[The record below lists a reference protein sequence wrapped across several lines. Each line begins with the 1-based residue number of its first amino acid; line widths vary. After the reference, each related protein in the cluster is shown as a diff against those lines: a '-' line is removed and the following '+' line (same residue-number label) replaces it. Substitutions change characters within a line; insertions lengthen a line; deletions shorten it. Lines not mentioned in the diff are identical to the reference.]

1 MKHTTTINTES
12 YTQIER
18 ICLMIYALLVA
29 SLIVAFPLITDSIN
43 SIILFMDGAK
53 SSPNFASYLIGIREH
68 FESLGSSEKIELLTS
83 VYGMISIIFL
93 FSCIRILN
101 RYPNLE
107 DKIHSLL
114 NLALNLVIIVAFIS
128 TILDH

>member
-68 FESLGSSEKIELLTS
+68 FESLGSSEKNRI
-83 VYGMISIIFL
+83 VNI
-93 FSCIRILN
+93 CIRHDCYNIFVFK
-101 RYPNLE
+101 Y
-107 DKIHSLL
+107 SY
-114 NLALNLVIIVAFIS
+114 S
-128 TILDH
+128 